1 MRTVF
6 AIEDRPDI
14 IGTPNQVGLQSMVVR
29 SSQTL
34 ALTPNFH
41 AEVGNELQA
50 IRLGEMQVANH
61 PFGGAVWSNGENSVA
76 YGWRHRGSCNMRT
89 NWTDRTPRLL

>member
-1 MRTVF
+1 
-6 AIEDRPDI
+6 
-14 IGTPNQVGLQSMVVR
+14 MVVR

-34 ALTPNFH
+34 ALSPNFH

-76 YGWRHRGSCNMRT
+76 YRLATSRQLQHAEELDGSSATAPLISNLQWRCAH
-89 NWTDRTPRLL
+89 